1 MDEIEKRDSGN
12 SNVNNNNVNVNVKN
26 VMKEPKDE
34 EKKFN
39 RIGVIATVIGTI
51 VAIIALIVSLN
62 KSEPK
67 IDDSF
72 KHINNSTV
80 IVGGD

>member
-12 SNVNNNNVNVNVKN
+12 SNVNNINVDVKN
-26 VMKEPKDE
+26 IIEAPKKDE
-34 EKKFN
+34 DKKFN
-39 RIGVIATVIGTI
+39 KIGVIATVIGTI